1 MVFTSITAP
10 TNHQGHRK
18 QQQNLTFFLPATSL
32 PPLRKNGSN
41 IGEDLPD
48 ILHIYNI
55 YNILVYSL
63 SWRGFGLRS
72 AHAYI
77 LVYDVTS
84 PKVKTID
91 IDIHLSL
98 KHCLFAEFYVP
109 PIPERTNC
117 NFKGTQ
123 WGEHISLIW
132 HFFKNHNWRQEILH
146 LEMCKFATKVFLIQN
161 CV

>member
-1 MVFTSITAP
+1 MDMGTTVVYIF
-10 TNHQGHRK
+10 
-18 QQQNLTFFLPATSL
+18 
-32 PPLRKNGSN
+32 
-41 IGEDLPD
+41 
-48 ILHIYNI
+48 HINC
-55 YNILVYSL
+55 LD
-63 SWRGFGLRS
+63 RGFGLRS

-84 PKVKTID
+84 PKVKTIY

-123 WGEHISLIW
+123 SGEPIS
-132 HFFKNHNWRQEILH
+132 H
-146 LEMCKFATKVFLIQN
+146 V
-161 CV
+161 

>member
-1 MVFTSITAP
+1 MHVDHSGARCRWGKITGKFWP
-10 TNHQGHRK
+10 CP
-18 QQQNLTFFLPATSL
+18 LTGKEYMIYIRYVYIHFL
-32 PPLRKNGSN
+32 
-41 IGEDLPD
+41 D
-48 ILHIYNI
+48 
-55 YNILVYSL
+55 
-63 SWRGFGLRS
+63 RGFGLRS

-91 IDIHLSL
+91 IDIHLIL

-123 WGEHISLIW
+123 
-132 HFFKNHNWRQEILH
+132 
-146 LEMCKFATKVFLIQN
+146 
-161 CV
+161 